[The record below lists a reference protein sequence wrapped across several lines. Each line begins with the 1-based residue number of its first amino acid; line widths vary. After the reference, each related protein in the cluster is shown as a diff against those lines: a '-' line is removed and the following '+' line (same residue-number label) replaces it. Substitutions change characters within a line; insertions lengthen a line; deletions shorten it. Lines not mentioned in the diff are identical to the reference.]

1 MTIPLDS
8 ATLIARFDASVSD
21 TWPQRRRVNHAA
33 ALRSLARHVAPGSLA
48 EVTADHLA
56 GWSNRLRPGSR
67 RVWLPYVD
75 HFYEWART
83 HRVRDGNPV
92 VELRER
98 GSLPPRPKPADGTL
112 EDLAL
117 RWVRERQT
125 ARNITPKTANAERYM
140 LLMFVEACGST
151 DPTKVTKRDVLRW
164 MGGQE
169 AIGATTRY
177 LYFTVV
183 RRFLS
188 WLVEEGHLARNPM
201 RAMKPPARTRTAHR
215 SLGLEQV
222 RTLLEACEDDRERLI
237 VVVGVH
243 TGLRRAELA
252 ALQIGDVSLS
262 ARTLH
267 VRHGKGGHSRV
278 VPLSAE
284 ACELVGR
291 FLADNG
297 LSSGPLLRSEQFPQR
312 GISPGHV
319 GRIMEELATRAGVKV
334 GPYDGVGVHSLRH
347 TMASDVYAATRDV
360 LVVRDILGH
369 VNLGTT
375 ERYVSGLNLEAMREA
390 VEGRSYLA
398 DPAGTDGGAR

>member
-1 MTIPLDS
+1 MSIPLDS
-8 ATLIARFDASVSD
+8 ATLIARFDASVD
-21 TWPQRRRVNHAA
+21 ETWSQRRRVNHVG
-33 ALRSLARHVAPGSLA
+33 ALRSLARHVAPGTLTD
-48 EVTADHLA
+48 VTADHLA
-56 GWSNRLRPGSR
+56 GWLTRLRPNSR

-83 HRVRDGNPV
+83 HRVREGNPV
-92 VELRER
+92 VELRQR
-98 GSLPPRPKPADGTL
+98 DALPPRPKPGAGTL

-125 ARNITPKTANAERYM
+125 ARNITPGTARHEIGM
-140 LLMFVEACGST
+140 LLTFTEACGST
-151 DPTKVTKRDVLRW
+151 DPAKVTKRDVLRW

-169 AIGATTRY
+169 TISPSTRN
-177 LYFTVV
+177 LYFRVV

-201 RAMKPPARTRTAHR
+201 RAMKPPAPTRTAHR

-222 RTLLEACEDDRERLI
+222 RALLDACEDDRERLI

-252 ALQIGDVSLS
+252 ALQIGDLSLS

-267 VRHGKGGHSRV
+267 VRCGKGGHSRV

-284 ACELVGR
+284 ACELVGC

-297 LSSGPLLRSEQFPQR
+297 LSSGPLLRSEKSPQR
-312 GISPGHV
+312 GVSPGTV
-319 GRIMEELATRAGVKV
+319 GRIVEELATRAGVKV
-334 GPYDGVGVHSLRH
+334 GPNDGVGTHSLRH
-347 TMASDVYAATRDV
+347 TMASDVYAGTRDV
-360 LVVRDILGH
+360 LVVRDLLGH
-369 VNLGTT
+369 VNLATT

-390 VEGRSYLA
+390 VEGRTYL
-398 DPAGTDGGAR
+398 TDLDGAR